1 MQSAV
6 FLACLQLLVVTIRLL
21 IDLDKEGSGV
31 SVGWVLERYPNL
43 LVVMPTVTMIHIVIL
58 QLAWAW
64 SKKKELIAWSSM
76 AIVFMVGFVPF
87 GVAPMAVFGVTWVP
101 FQIILGLV
109 WAGRA
114 IALILV
120 IPTLLAFFL

>member
-1 MQSAV
+1 MGLGTV
-6 FLACLQLLVVTIRLL
+6 PKLVGCHA
-21 IDLDKEGSGV
+21 DCDNDSH
-31 SVGWVLERYPNL
+31 SDSP
-43 LVVMPTVTMIHIVIL
+43 

-76 AIVFMVGFVPF
+76 AIVFMVRFVPF

-120 IPTLLAFFL
+120 IPTLLAFFFLIPEVTVV